1 MNEGPVHAVTEAQA
15 ADALFPASEDR
26 HASRDPIVVL
36 TYAHAGA
43 EVLTG
48 ALSANRSLTCTSGT
62 GLLPLCHAA
71 AMAWQNAEGPGW
83 PSPLAIKSIRA
94 MAATMVT
101 VIQARVGATRWC
113 ETALAPPVAAGTFL
127 RVFPETMFVCLH
139 RSMTGVLADG
149 TAAYPWGLGGSPFW
163 PYSAGHPGN
172 NVATIAAYWTAC
184 TGALLEFEDQH
195 PQSCVRVKHED
206 LTAEL
211 DLQTRAIYT
220 RLRLDT
226 RDRAVPPQLA
236 LIQSRASADRSDTGF
251 VVPAHQIPPPL
262 LPKINE
268 LHSRLNYA
276 LPW

>member
-1 MNEGPVHAVTEAQA
+1 MGEGLAHAVTVARTT
-15 ADALFPASEDR
+15 DALFLAPEDR
-26 HASRDPIVVL
+26 HASRGPIVVL

-43 EVLTG
+43 EVLAG
-48 ALSANRSLTCTSGT
+48 ALSASPSLTCTSGT

-101 VIQARVGATRWC
+101 VIQARAGATRWC
-113 ETALAPPVAAGTFL
+113 ETALASPAAAGTFL

-149 TAAYPWGLGGSPFW
+149 TAAYPWGLGSSPFW

-184 TGALLEFEDQH
+184 TEALLEFEDQH
-195 PQSCVRVKHED
+195 PQSCLRVRHED

-211 DLQTRAIYT
+211 DRQTGAIYT
-220 RLRLDT
+220 RLGLGTGDL
-226 RDRAVPPQLA
+226 AVPPQPVPTA
-236 LIQSRASADRSDTGF
+236 SRASADRCDIGF
-251 VVPAHQIPPPL
+251 AVPVQQIPPPL
-262 LPKINE
+262 RPRINE

>member
-1 MNEGPVHAVTEAQA
+1 MNEGPVHALMESQA
-15 ADALFPASEDR
+15 ADARFPVSEDR
-26 HASRDPIVVL
+26 LASRDPIVVL

-43 EVLTG
+43 EVLAG
-48 ALSANRSLTCTSGT
+48 ALSASQSLTCTSGT

-101 VIQARVGATRWC
+101 VIQARAGATRWC

-127 RVFPETMFVCLH
+127 RVFPETIFVCLH
-139 RSMTGVLADG
+139 RSMAGVLADG
-149 TAAYPWGLGGSPFW
+149 TAAYPWGLGSSPFW

-172 NVATIAAYWTAC
+172 NVATIAAYWAAC
-184 TGALLEFEDQH
+184 TEALLDFEDQH
-195 PQSCVRVKHED
+195 PRSCMRVRHED

-220 RLRLDT
+220 RLGLCA
-226 RDRAVPPQLA
+226 RDLAVPPRPA
-236 LIQSRASADRSDTGF
+236 PTSSRADRCDIGF
-251 VVPAHQIPPPL
+251 AVPAHQIPAPL
-262 LPKINE
+262 RPKINE
-268 LHSRLNYA
+268 LYSRLDYS
-276 LPW
+276 LPF

>member
-1 MNEGPVHAVTEAQA
+1 MNEGAVHAVMETQA
-15 ADALFPASEDR
+15 SDVLFSASEDR
-26 HASRDPIVVL
+26 KTSRDPIIVL

-48 ALSANRSLTCTSGT
+48 ALSASRSLTCTSGT

-71 AMAWQNAEGPGW
+71 AMAWQNVEGLSS
-83 PSPLAIKSIRA
+83 PSPLAIKSIRV
-94 MAATMVT
+94 MAATMAT
-101 VIQARVGATRWC
+101 VIQADVGATRWC
-113 ETALAPPVAAGTFL
+113 ETALAPPVAAETFL

-149 TAAYPWGLGGSPFW
+149 TSAYPWGLGGSPFW

-184 TGALLEFEDQH
+184 TEALLEFEDQH
-195 PQSCVRVKHED
+195 PLSCTRVKHED

-211 DLQTRAIYT
+211 ELQTRAIYT
-220 RLRLDT
+220 RLGLDT
-226 RDRAVPPQLA
+226 RDLAAPPQSA

-251 VVPAHQIPPPL
+251 LVPTHQIPPPL
-262 LPKINE
+262 LAKINE
-268 LHSRLNYA
+268 LHSRLNYEIT
-276 LPW
+276 W

>member
-1 MNEGPVHAVTEAQA
+1 VNEGPVLAVTEARA
-15 ADALFPASEDR
+15 ADALLPASEDR
-26 HASRDPIVVL
+26 RAYRDPIVVL

-43 EVLTG
+43 EVLAG
-48 ALSANRSLTCTSGT
+48 ALSASRSLTCTTGT

-101 VIQARVGATRWC
+101 VIQARAGATRWC
-113 ETALAPPVAAGTFL
+113 ETAIAPPAAAGTFL
-127 RVFPETMFVCLH
+127 RVFPETTFLCLH
-139 RSMTGVLADG
+139 RNMTGVIADG

-184 TGALLEFEDQH
+184 AQALLEFEDQH

-206 LTAEL
+206 FTAEL
-211 DLQTRAIYT
+211 DLQTKAIYT
-220 RLRLDT
+220 RLGLGAGDLT
-226 RDRAVPPQLA
+226 VPPQSA
-236 LIQSRASADRSDTGF
+236 PNQSRTSADRSDIGF
-251 VVPAHQIPPPL
+251 AVPAHQIPSGL
-262 LPKINE
+262 RPKINE
-268 LHSRLNYA
+268 IHSRLNYA
-276 LPW
+276 PPW

>member
-1 MNEGPVHAVTEAQA
+1 MTEAPVQAVTDAQA
-15 ADALFPASEDR
+15 VDVLFPASEDR

-43 EVLTG
+43 EVLAE
-48 ALSANRSLTCTSGT
+48 ALSASRSLTCTSGT

-71 AMAWQNAEGPGW
+71 AMAWQNAEGSGS

-94 MAATMVT
+94 MAATIT
-101 VIQARVGATRWC
+101 AVIQAGAGAMRWC
-113 ETALAPPVAAGTFL
+113 ETALAPPVAAETFL

-139 RSMTGVLADG
+139 RNMTGVFADG
-149 TAAYPWGLGGSPFW
+149 IAAYPWGLGGSPFW

-184 TGALLEFEDQH
+184 TEALLEFEDQH

-206 LTAEL
+206 LTADL

-220 RLRLDT
+220 RLGLDT
-226 RDRAVPPQLA
+226 RDLAIPPQPA
-236 LIQSRASADRSDTGF
+236 LIQSRASADRTDTGF
-251 VVPAHQIPPPL
+251 AVPAHQIPSPL
-262 LPKINE
+262 RPKINE